1 MSTVTVTDVRNLVE
15 LDRSVRA
22 YQAASQQPGTWTSY
36 NLAWQRFVNF
46 CAPKD
51 AWKATAEDVARW
63 CVWLAGQGRSVST
76 ISGNLSG
83 LKFYYEQ
90 LGKGYLK
97 GRPGVATR
105 PSPSSDELVRR
116 VLRGIRRRHGRPTPR
131 KAPLL
136 LDSVEKMMDVQPDNM
151 RGLRNRAF
159 LSLTWAACRR
169 VSEMYGLNVDRT
181 GNGWIEFDQ
190 HGLVVVLRRS
200 KTNQDFQVEE
210 RYGVPARLSAPRY
223 CPVALIKEWMKQAEL
238 TRGPLF
244 PSLKRNRQPRG
255 RRICHNGLSHLVR
268 TAAEE
273 IGLDPTSV
281 SPHSLR
287 IGCITWLYLEGVHPE
302 RIREQSGHKDLQ
314 TLFDY
319 IRPFKRSSSSPLAET
334 RWVR

>member
-1 MSTVTVTDVRNLVE
+1 MSKVTAADVRNLVE
-15 LDRSVRA
+15 LDRKVRA
-22 YQAASQQPGTWTSY
+22 YQAASRQPGTWISY

-63 CVWLAGQGRSVST
+63 CVWMAGQGRSVST
-76 ISGNLSG
+76 ITGSLSAV
-83 LKFYYEQ
+83 KFYFEQ
-90 LGKGYLK
+90 LGKGYFQ

-105 PSPSSDELVRR
+105 ASPTSEDLVRR
-116 VLRGIRRRHGRPTPR
+116 VLRGISRRHGPPKPR

-136 LDSVEKMMDVQPDNM
+136 LDSVEKMMDAQPDNL

-181 GNGWIEFDQ
+181 GDGWVEFDEQ
-190 HGLVVVLRRS
+190 A
-200 KTNQDFQVEE
+200 NQDFKIEE
-210 RYGVPARLSAPRY
+210 RYGVPARPSAPRY
-223 CPVALIKEWMKQAEL
+223 CPVALVKAWVKQAGL
-238 TRGPLF
+238 VTGPLF
-244 PSLKRNRQPRG
+244 PSVLRNGKSRGLRIRHEGLHHMVKVAALK
-255 RRICHNGLSHLVR
+255 
-268 TAAEE
+268 
-273 IGLDPTSV
+273 IGLDPASV

-319 IRPFKRSSSSPLAET
+319 IRPFKRSSTSPLAET
-334 RWVR
+334 RWVT